1 MSRLDFRPHRGHSV
15 VMAYFYIH
23 VLSSCGLSVCVC
35 VGHDCKN
42 GCTDRDVVS
51 GAQLPSSGVFDRG
64 AH

>member
-1 MSRLDFRPHRGHSV
+1 VHSV

-51 GAQLPSSGVFDRG
+51 GAQLPSSSVFDRG